1 MHMRTEIPMTREV
14 TYPAAVVDAGAA
26 PDSPVTVRLPD
37 FPGIT
42 AVGNTQSEALSE
54 AQVRLQSMINDMAAR
69 GEQIPMPTQNV
80 VTGQPSSHVTVRVP
94 DTAHDEDHG
103 EA

>member
-1 MHMRTEIPMTREV
+1 MSRQI

-26 PDSPVTVRLPD
+26 PDGPVTVRLPD

-42 AVGNTQSEALSE
+42 AVGNTQTEALSE

-69 GEQIPMPTQNV
+69 GEQIPMPTQHV
-80 VTGQPSSHVTVRVP
+80 VSGQPSSHVTVKVP
-94 DTAHDEDHG
+94 DVEED
-103 EA
+103 